1 MQFLAALTFLATATV
16 AVALPGINMA
26 QASCQSVR
34 FATIPNTYIFGGFTT
49 NGCYRARKP
58 APTSPSPTPTAAPAV
73 LLSSA
78 MKPA

>member
-34 FATIPNTYIFGGFTT
+34 FHTNSNTHIYFWGFIT
-49 NGCYRARKP
+49 NG
-58 APTSPSPTPTAAPAV
+58 V
-73 LLSSA
+73 L
-78 MKPA
+78 